1 MQAPYS
7 WCILFIAL
15 FGRLFLHL
23 ARFEAGSSVGLLQV
37 KLSSLCVDAA
47 FRLSRSDFSYSDG
60 LEAAS
65 H

>member
-15 FGRLFLHL
+15 FGCLFLHL

-47 FRLSRSDFSYSDG
+47 F
-60 LEAAS
+60 
-65 H
+65 